1 MTLQIHNVSFAYQA
15 HQTILN
21 NVSLTFHPGIFYV
34 IIGKNGCGK
43 STLFNLIMRHLPLD
57 SGEITVNG
65 KNLMQCSYQ
74 EQARTISVLSQSM
87 PLPEYMTVADMV
99 MQGRYCYQ
107 SFLSRYSK
115 QDQIITDRA
124 MQQMEITDLSNKRL
138 SALSGGQ
145 QQRARMAML
154 LAQQTEIVLLD
165 EPTSHLDLKHQYLLL
180 DMGRDL
186 AHQGKTVIAILHD
199 MTQAA
204 LYADEV
210 IVLSEQGVYAQGDAQ
225 SVITDKMMEQVF
237 EISTLRV
244 GSKKVGVHV
253 PTHLIT

>member
-1 MTLQIHNVSFAYQA
+1 MTLKIHNVSFAYQA

-186 AHQGKTVIAILHD
+186 ARQGKTVIAILHD

>member
-1 MTLQIHNVSFAYQA
+1 MTLNIHNVSFAYQA

-115 QDQIITDRA
+115 QDQVITDRA

-186 AHQGKTVIAILHD
+186 ARQGKTVIAILHD